1 MDRGLRARASCR
13 GFATQYP
20 RRTFRMAR
28 VGVNALM
35 LLAPMF
41 DDAAAPETAMAVA
54 RSSSWTS
61 SSNSVVRT
69 YLVAPQEISLNVK
82 RSSGANSKFS
92 YFINSSVTATSSGLD
107 MGAREYDPGGR
118 PSMVVGSNR
127 NALLNRS

>member
-1 MDRGLRARASCR
+1 MDRGLRARASWR

-20 RRTFRMAR
+20 RRTFRIAK

-69 YLVAPQEISLNVK
+69 YLVAPLPINRGLKMKKSAFRPRRL
-82 RSSGANSKFS
+82 A
-92 YFINSSVTATSSGLD
+92 YF
-107 MGAREYDPGGR
+107 DPWMFKAVLMR
-118 PSMVVGSNR
+118 
-127 NALLNRS
+127 